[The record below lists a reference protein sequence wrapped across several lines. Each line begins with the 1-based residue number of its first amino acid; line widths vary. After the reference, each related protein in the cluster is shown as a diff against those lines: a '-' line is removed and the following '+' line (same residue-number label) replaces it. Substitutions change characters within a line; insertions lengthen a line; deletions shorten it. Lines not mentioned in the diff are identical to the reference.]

1 MARLGNTKTLWFSVG
16 SLLFAYLIY
25 RVGPWTIL
33 THLWALGWKLPIIF
47 LPYLIVYLLDTE
59 GWRYT
64 LGKGTLPFQKLFA
77 IRMAGEAFNH
87 LTPLAYLGGE
97 PLKAS
102 LLRRHGIPLD
112 QGLASVV
119 VAKTVMTLA
128 QLIFVTWGIA
138 LALWQV
144 KTQGLVFAGSMA
156 LVVLG
161 MPVLLLFTAQQ
172 RGLFAGLLK
181 LMRKLKLPLSRL
193 EKREG
198 DFRSLD
204 GHILSFY
211 RQNRRGFAIS
221 FLLYFAGWTAGSL
234 EVYLLLRFLGM
245 PISLLT
251 ALSIEALSTLTKAAA
266 FFIPA
271 SLGAQEGGNILIFLS
286 FALSFQAGM
295 TFSVVR
301 RARELFWVAL
311 GLLSLASH
319 KQRALGPGFLPGPAT
334 SFSRPHGPHGKARE
348 PLRSEGRS

>member
-1 MARLGNTKTLWFSVG
+1 MAKTLWFSVG

-25 RVGPWTIL
+25 RVGPWTIF

-47 LPYLIVYLLDTE
+47 SPYLMVYLLDTE
-59 GWRYT
+59 GWRHT
-64 LGKGTLPFQKLFA
+64 LGKRTLSFHKLFA

-102 LLRRHGIPLD
+102 LLKQHGIPLD

-128 QLIFVTWGIA
+128 QLVFVTWGIV
-138 LALWQV
+138 LALGHAKV
-144 KTQGLVFAGSMA
+144 QGLVLGGSIA

-161 MPVLLLFTAQQ
+161 SSVLVLFAAQQ
-172 RGLFAGLLK
+172 RGLFVGLLK

-198 DFRSLD
+198 DLRSLD
-204 GHILSFY
+204 GHILNFY
-211 RQNRRGFAIS
+211 RQNQRSFAIS
-221 FLLYFAGWTAGSL
+221 FLLHLAGWTAGSL
-234 EVYLLLRFLGM
+234 EVYLLLLFLGI
-245 PISLLT
+245 PITLPT

-286 FALSFQAGM
+286 FALSFQEGM
-295 TFSVVR
+295 TFSLVR
-301 RARELFWVAL
+301 RIRELLWVAL
-311 GLLSLASH
+311 GLLSLARH
-319 KQRALGPGFLPGPAT
+319 KLVPRA
-334 SFSRPHGPHGKARE
+334 
-348 PLRSEGRS
+348 